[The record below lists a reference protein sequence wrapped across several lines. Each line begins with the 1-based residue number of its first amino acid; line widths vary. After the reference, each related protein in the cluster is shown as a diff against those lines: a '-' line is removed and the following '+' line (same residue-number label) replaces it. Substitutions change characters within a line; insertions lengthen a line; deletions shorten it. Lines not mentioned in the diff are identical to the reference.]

1 MMPKDGDRF
10 PTCGELPH
18 DVRVAR
24 LKVQLEEMRRPQ
36 PCRYCGIDLN
46 AMAIA
51 QLHYCDEQRA
61 AIKRAAKGDK

>member
-1 MMPKDGDRF
+1 
-10 PTCGELPH
+10 
-18 DVRVAR
+18 VAR